1 MFNSP
6 HVFAWVLSV
15 FVRLQAR
22 RKLFLQRH
30 GRVFLFFHVDVVQA
44 SSKEDEGGWWEG
56 PGQAGQGQQLQNVRQ
71 DVVCGR
77 GFPVVGK
84 PFTTVLVSASF
95 LEWSVDE
102 NLADRL
108 LCFLKLQLLHVGLLI
123 EKDPLQQGWF
133 RRNPWGKLKR
143 RMGSLVKQRF
153 TYDTFNSF
161 LLLLPL
167 FQIRCQLPPSA
178 RSPEAAAIASCWAG
192 GTWVLIGIGAP
203 YPCTSALTLA
213 LALALALALGL
224 GQKCIRAYLFILG
237 LDDPSSID

>member
-1 MFNSP
+1 MLVLANEMFNSP
-6 HVFAWVLSV
+6 PVFAWVLSV

-108 LCFLKLQLLHVGLLI
+108 LCFLELQPLHVGLLI

-133 RRNPWGKLKR
+133 WRKPWGKR
-143 RMGSLVKQRF
+143 RMGSLVKQCFPLR
-153 TYDTFNSF
+153 YLNPF
-161 LLLLPL
+161 LLTCLEAHEHRRTQVKTEGELKISL
-167 FQIRCQLPPSA
+167 A
-178 RSPEAAAIASCWAG
+178 R
-192 GTWVLIGIGAP
+192 
-203 YPCTSALTLA
+203 TSICH
-213 LALALALALGL
+213 
-224 GQKCIRAYLFILG
+224 K
-237 LDDPSSID
+237 